1 MIKTYKRTLSEL
13 SKEQLIY
20 LIEQMSHSLLLIGEH
35 CVEESKMHISSERAI
50 DEIRK
55 DIYRMP
61 SLYDAT
67 STGAFIDMK
76 MGNISPEEYHRIIG
90 LED

>member
-1 MIKTYKRTLSEL
+1 MIKAHKRTLSEL

-20 LIEQMSHSLLLIGEH
+20 LIEQMGHSLFLIGEH
-35 CVEESKMHISSERAI
+35 CVEESKMHISPERAI
-50 DEIRK
+50 DEVRK

-61 SLYDAT
+61 SLYDAA
-67 STGAFIDMK
+67 SAGAFIDMK
-76 MGNISPEEYHRIIG
+76 MGKITPEEYRRIIG